1 MNKYTIYKKKFF
13 YTLNFIFIFIF
24 ILVCSV
30 IFEYY
35 LKITYYKARNEA
47 HKNETV
53 RKQQIDRSLYQ
64 DAINEGYEEII
75 FPYLYEENYSLLK
88 KKINLDII
96 PVNSL
101 PYKNNYYCN
110 EGYGLIKY
118 TSDRFG
124 FRNNDDIWKV
134 DNINKKI
141 LLVGDSFA
149 HGACVNTE
157 HTIATLIQKNK
168 DQEKRGGDLN
178 NKTVFNV
185 SLSGNNPFIYAS
197 LLHLFSP
204 IVKPNYIVVVFYAND
219 NDYSSKSIFQKNL
232 KKDLHM
238 DYFSNNYLSQE
249 IKNKIEYSQIYL
261 KKIILEKNKNQETNF
276 FKKLTNLLKF
286 SKTRELIIFV
296 YKKFFFNTIPF
307 SSRLTIDK
315 AIENCKIYNCKPII
329 VYIPNSK
336 YWRPDVTADLFA
348 DSLKFYT
355 IHNNINFIDMREDFY
370 NFDENE
376 FYAQS
381 GPHLSPV
388 GYKLVANKIN
398 QVIK

>member
-1 MNKYTIYKKKFF
+1 VTLTASDPSTGCPPSSITATVNVNSNTGANFQAYNNNTTSRVVTTNVCLGSSLYF
-13 YTLNFIFIFIF
+13 Y
-24 ILVCSV
+24 
-30 IFEYY
+30 
-35 LKITYYKARNEA
+35 
-47 HKNETV
+47 NETPSPQYV
-53 RKQQIDRSLYQ
+53 VQS
-64 DAINEGYEEII
+64 A
-75 FPYLYEENYSLLK
+75 
-88 KKINLDII
+88 
-96 PVNSL
+96 
-101 PYKNNYYCN
+101 
-110 EGYGLIKY
+110 
-118 TSDRFG
+118 
-124 FRNNDDIWKV
+124 
-134 DNINKKI
+134 DNIRTQW
-141 LLVGDSFA
+141 DF
-149 HGACVNTE
+149 NTNNGVVSMPGVIPNE
-157 HTIATLIQKNK
+157 LRGPIEINVFSSTANITGLSYTPGQYGIGMINQDNNGCRDTII
-168 DQEKRGGDLN
+168 
-178 NKTVFNV
+178 
-185 SLSGNNPFIYAS
+185 
-197 LLHLFSP
+197 
-204 IVKPNYIVVVFYAND
+204 KPNYIVVVFYAND

>member
-1 MNKYTIYKKKFF
+1 MKKYTILKKRIF
-13 YTLNFIFIFIF
+13 YTLNFILILIF
-24 ILVCSV
+24 ILFCSV

-35 LKITYYKARNEA
+35 LKTTHYKARKEA
-47 HKNETV
+47 HIKETV
-53 RKQQIDRSLYQ
+53 RRQQIDRSLYQ

-75 FPYLYEENYSLLK
+75 YPYLYEDNYSLLK

-101 PYKNNYYCN
+101 PYKKNYYCN

-124 FRNNDDIWKV
+124 FRNNDDIWKT
-134 DNINKKI
+134 DNFNKKI

-157 HTIATLIQKNK
+157 HTIATLLQKNK
-168 DQEKRGGDLN
+168 DQEGGGLN

-185 SLSGNNPFIYAS
+185 SLGGNNPFIYAS

-204 IVKPNYIVVVFYAND
+204 IIKPNYIVVVFYAND
-219 NDYSSKSIFQKNL
+219 NDYSSKSIFQRNL
-232 KKDLHM
+232 KKNLHK

-261 KKIILEKNKNQETNF
+261 KKIILEKNKVSEPNF
-276 FKKLTNLLKF
+276 FKKLIHLFKF
-286 SKTRELIIFV
+286 KQTRELIIFV
-296 YKKFFFNTIPF
+296 NKKFFFNSIPF
-307 SSRLTIDK
+307 SSKLTIDK

-370 NFDENE
+370 NSDKNE
-376 FYAQS
+376 FYAPF

-388 GYKLVANKIN
+388 GYKLVVNKIN